1 MRNLNSFTSQVYC
14 SEWKDNNGKVSNLI
28 LPRENT
34 FTTAFMPGMLN
45 GINIL
50 KGQANAVIT
59 DSVKNTVTTISQP
72 FVAIP
77 YYAWA
82 NRGKGEMSVWIPERV
97 KEIEILSR

>member
-1 MRNLNSFTSQVYC
+1 
-14 SEWKDNNGKVSNLI
+14 
-28 LPRENT
+28 
-34 FTTAFMPGMLN
+34 MPGMLN